1 MFQKAKDVVMT
12 IGSSMIQKSKALVNA
27 FLNKAREAKDAVTSF
42 SRRVLSQVSRYVA
55 VGVLGLALSTNAS
68 ADVPAGVTTAITTA
82 ATDVAT
88 VGAAVI
94 LVFVGIKVWKWIK
107 AAL

>member
-1 MFQKAKDVVMT
+1 MFQKSKDVVMT
-12 IGSSMIQKSKALVNA
+12 IGSSLIQTSKALYHGFINKVRDTA
-27 FLNKAREAKDAVTSF
+27 RKAKDSVRRALNK
-42 SRRVLSQVSRYVA
+42 VSAFVA

-94 LVFVGIKVWKWIK
+94 LVFVGIKVWKWLK
-107 AAL
+107 QAL

>member
-1 MFQKAKDVVMT
+1 MFQKVKDVVMT
-12 IGSSMIQKSKALVNA
+12 IGNSIVQKSKALYEG
-27 FLNKAREAKDAVTSF
+27 FINKVRDTSRKVINKTMRIVA
-42 SRRVLSQVSRYVA
+42 SIVLSIA
-55 VGVLGLALSTNAS
+55 LALGISTPVL